1 MLKFQLRKGT
11 EEQNISKK
19 AYHDISQRYNQ
30 LVKSSETAK
39 HALAQEAGETIHK

>member
-11 EEQNISKK
+11 EEQNISEKT
-19 AYHDISQRYNQ
+19 YNDISQRYNQ
-30 LVKSSETAK
+30 LVKSSKTAK